1 MKRREILALTPA
13 VLLFSG
19 CGPDAAEKAAAEK
32 AAMPAEPITGLR
44 ALYQMY
50 GMARAWAPDVKILH
64 IASINVSQVK
74 PGPGKVGAWQTV
86 FASEAKGQKR
96 AFTTSVFDV
105 SVTLRKGTFP
115 DAPSQWVDDKRA
127 MPIAAIHT
135 DSDKAFETAM
145 AHGGEYAKANPNM
158 PISYHLELDRTVN
171 LPMWRVIWG
180 QSVGTSTFSVLVEA
194 ASGTFI
200 STQR

>member
-1 MKRREILALTPA
+1 MKRREILALAPA
-13 VLLFSG
+13 ALLLTS

-32 AAMPAEPITGLR
+32 AALPAEPITGLR

-50 GMARAWAPDVKILH
+50 GMARNWAPDVKVLR

-74 PGPGKVGAWQTV
+74 PQPGKSGAWQTI
-86 FASEAKGQKR
+86 FASEAKAQKR

-115 DAPSQWVDDKRA
+115 DTPSQWVDDKRA
-127 MPIAAIHT
+127 VAIAQIHT
-135 DSDKAFETAM
+135 DTDKAFEVAM
-145 AHGGEYAKANPNM
+145 AHGGDYARKNPTM
-158 PISYHLELDRTVN
+158 PISYLLELDRNVN

-180 QSVGTSTFSVLVEA
+180 QSVGTSTFSVLIEA
-194 ASGTFI
+194 ASGTFMAK
-200 STQR
+200 QG